1 MEDEALD
8 VRVLCRTEDGGEMRR
23 VDLLLSDELAIV
35 RERTSGPMTM
45 AVFGTHAH
53 AHEVRLHAVEA
64 DAAADAA
71 GCEYVED
78 LVEGFFGG
86 GEATLLDFEDWM
98 SERNLDFGYVS
109 RMGDVIAFRPASA

>member
-8 VRVLCRTEDGGEMRR
+8 VRVLCRTEEAGEMRR
-23 VDLLLSDELAIV
+23 VDLLLSAIV

-53 AHEVRLHAVEA
+53 AHEVRLHAGEA

-78 LVEGFFGG
+78 LVEGFFMG

-109 RMGDVIAFRPASA
+109 RMGDVIAFRPTSA

>member
-1 MEDEALD
+1 MEDEAFD

-78 LVEGFFGG
+78 LVEGFLGG
-86 GEATLLDFEDWM
+86 GAATVLDFEDWM

-109 RMGDVIAFRPASA
+109 RMGDVIAFRPTSA